1 MDGYRLKIKVG
12 EHEFEA
18 EGPADVVQ
26 AQFESF
32 KSLIAA
38 LPTTTVANKS
48 VALPQKEAENTVS
61 ANESAFALDKITRI
75 EDRVV
80 SLTARPDNLEDALLL
95 LLLGQR
101 TFRANDSVT
110 GGEVLN
116 GLRQSGIT
124 VGRVDWR
131 LDKLAGE
138 GQIIKVGSG
147 RASRYRLTNQG
158 MNKAQGIARNLIATV
173 P

>member
-18 EGPADVVQ
+18 EGPANVVQ
-26 AQFESF
+26 AQFEAF
-32 KSLIAA
+32 KSLIVTIPSSTA
-38 LPTTTVANKS
+38 ANKPLAITQTERDNS
-48 VALPQKEAENTVS
+48 VS
-61 ANESAFALDKITRI
+61 ANESALALDKITRV

-80 SLTARPDNLEDALLL
+80 SLTNKPDTIEDAALLL
-95 LLLGQR
+95 MLGQR

-110 GGEVLN
+110 GGEVIS
-116 GLRQSGIT
+116 GLRQSGIN

-138 GQIIKVGSG
+138 GLIIKIGSG

-158 MNKAQGIARNLIATV
+158 MNKAQGIARNLIAMV

>member
-1 MDGYRLKIKVG
+1 MPEYKLKVRIG

-18 EGPADVVQ
+18 EGPIEVVQ
-26 AQFESF
+26 SQFLAFKELVAAIPMTGTVQKQVATAQPASDNV
-32 KSLIAA
+32 
-38 LPTTTVANKS
+38 T
-48 VALPQKEAENTVS
+48 S
-61 ANESAFALDKITRI
+61 ADSSAVPLEKITRV

-80 SLTARPDNLEDALLL
+80 SLTARPETVEDALLV

-101 TFRANDSVT
+101 TFRGSDSVT
-110 GGEVLN
+110 GSEVIN
-116 GLRQSGIT
+116 GLRQSGFT

-131 LDKLAGE
+131 LDKLAANGL
-138 GQIIKVGSG
+138 IIKIGSG

-158 MNKAQGIARNLIATV
+158 MNKAQGVAKALISLV